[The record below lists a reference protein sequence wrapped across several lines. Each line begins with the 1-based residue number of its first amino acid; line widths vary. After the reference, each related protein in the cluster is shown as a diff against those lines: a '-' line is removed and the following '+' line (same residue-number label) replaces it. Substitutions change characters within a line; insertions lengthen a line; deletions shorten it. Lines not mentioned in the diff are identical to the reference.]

1 MEDKN
6 GAFPAYSLGNKC
18 SLSYAEKCCVEN
30 VER

>member
-18 SLSYAEKCCVEN
+18 SLSSADKSCAEN